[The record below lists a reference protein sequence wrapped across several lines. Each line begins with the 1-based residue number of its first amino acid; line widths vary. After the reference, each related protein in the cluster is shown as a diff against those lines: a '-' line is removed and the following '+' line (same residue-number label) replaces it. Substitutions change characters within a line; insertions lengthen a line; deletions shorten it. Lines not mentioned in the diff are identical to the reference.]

1 MSMEL
6 RRSFLRRQSS
16 KETSAW
22 WRRKM
27 AAVFSGYEETRLG
40 NILLWKRLFYPDL
53 SISFLLGKRYDPM
66 YVLTTFSSSKLLSFK

>member
-1 MSMEL
+1 
-6 RRSFLRRQSS
+6 
-16 KETSAW
+16 
-22 WRRKM
+22 M

-66 YVLTTFSSSKLLSFK
+66 YVLTTFSSSKLLSFKSYETIFSIRSSPSFSQGG

>member
-1 MSMEL
+1 
-6 RRSFLRRQSS
+6 
-16 KETSAW
+16 
-22 WRRKM
+22 M